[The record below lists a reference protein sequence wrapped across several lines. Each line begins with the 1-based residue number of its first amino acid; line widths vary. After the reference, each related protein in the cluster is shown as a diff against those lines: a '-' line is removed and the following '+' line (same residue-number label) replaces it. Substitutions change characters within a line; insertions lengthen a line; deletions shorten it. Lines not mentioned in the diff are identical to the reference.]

1 MQLARMRLLKSL
13 RDELNKAK
21 VELTFEKEDKERLFK
36 ESGMRVQSLEGQIQ
50 LKDKLLQQQES
61 LSKQSLDSKDLILD
75 LKSEL
80 DQAREEIARMKSAG
94 FTESVETQQAVAQL
108 QEALGTIRVLKESL
122 EESEKANLELDN
134 LRTEIADSMNQQIS
148 QMKIHEDDRKQ
159 LTDKI
164 ADLEA
169 EILIFRNKDE
179 AGTLETKKL
188 VAELNKKL
196 LDSNEELSRLKER
209 ILKILKVM
217 EFQNNNVA
225 GGTRRRRNKKSTI
238 KNEN

>member
-1 MQLARMRLLKSL
+1 MTLTTPNCPVAETLPVEVEEKVISIDEVKS
-13 RDELNKAK
+13 AK
-21 VELTFEKEDKERLFK
+21 VELTFEKEDKERLLK
-36 ESGMRVQSLEGQIQ
+36 ESGMRVQSLEGQMQQ

-188 VAELNKKL
+188 VAE
-196 LDSNEELSRLKER
+196 
-209 ILKILKVM
+209 
-217 EFQNNNVA
+217 
-225 GGTRRRRNKKSTI
+225 
-238 KNEN
+238 